1 MDLILIRHG
10 QTNYNAERRFQGRID
25 IPLNAL
31 GRKQAQQVKATLAD
45 ENVRLDVI
53 FSSPLQRA
61 TETASMIADDK
72 TRWLIDARLIEID
85 LGEFDGRLEAE
96 IAKQVGQ
103 EQYQTWRNQNFVE
116 PAPSGESLEQ
126 VSQRVKSFLAYL
138 STFQHNQKFGI
149 VAHQGILMAMKS
161 VISGSTNPSVLNA
174 YKQRNDE
181 IDIWNLQSGKQ
192 IRTVR
197 F

>member
-31 GRKQAQQVKATLAD
+31 GRKQAHQVKTTLAHED
-45 ENVRLDVI
+45 IRLDVI
-53 FSSPLQRA
+53 FSSPLERA
-61 TETASMIADDK
+61 TETASMIADD
-72 TRWLIDARLIEID
+72 RRSWLIDARLIEID
-85 LGEFDGRLEAE
+85 LGEFDGQLEAE
-96 IAKQVGQ
+96 IA
-103 EQYQTWRNQNFVE
+103 EQIGPERYQIWRDQNFVE

-138 STFQHNQKFGI
+138 NNFQQNQKIGI

-161 VISGSTNPSVLNA
+161 VISGSTNPSALNS

-181 IDIWNLQSGKQ
+181 LDIWNLQSGKQ

>member
-31 GRKQAQQVKATLAD
+31 GRKQAHQVKTTLAHED
-45 ENVRLDVI
+45 IRLDVI
-53 FSSPLQRA
+53 FSSPLERA
-61 TETASMIADDK
+61 TETASMIADD
-72 TRWLIDARLIEID
+72 RRSWLIDARLIEID
-85 LGEFDGRLEAE
+85 LGEFDGQLEAE
-96 IAKQVGQ
+96 IA
-103 EQYQTWRNQNFVE
+103 EQIGPERYQIWRDQNFVE

-138 STFQHNQKFGI
+138 NNFQQNQKIGI

-161 VISGSTNPSVLNA
+161 VISGSTNPSALNS
-174 YKQRNDE
+174 YKQMNDE
-181 IDIWNLQSGKQ
+181 LDIWNLQSGKQ

>member
-31 GRKQAQQVKATLAD
+31 GRKQAHQVKTTLAHED
-45 ENVRLDVI
+45 IRLDVI
-53 FSSPLQRA
+53 FSSPLERA
-61 TETASMIADDK
+61 TETASMIADD
-72 TRWLIDARLIEID
+72 RRSWLIDARLIEID
-85 LGEFDGRLEAE
+85 LGEFDGQLEAE
-96 IAKQVGQ
+96 IA
-103 EQYQTWRNQNFVE
+103 EQIGPERYQIWRDQNFVE

-138 STFQHNQKFGI
+138 NNFQQNQKIGI

-161 VISGSTNPSVLNA
+161 VISGSTNSSALNS

-181 IDIWNLQSGKQ
+181 LDIWNLQSGKQ

>member
-31 GRKQAQQVKATLAD
+31 GRKQAHQVKTTLAHED
-45 ENVRLDVI
+45 IRLDVI
-53 FSSPLQRA
+53 FSSPLERA
-61 TETASMIADDK
+61 TETASMIADD
-72 TRWLIDARLIEID
+72 RRSWLIDARLIEID
-85 LGEFDGRLEAE
+85 LGEFDGQLEAE
-96 IAKQVGQ
+96 IA
-103 EQYQTWRNQNFVE
+103 EQIGPERYQIWRAQNFVE

-138 STFQHNQKFGI
+138 NNFQQNQKIGI

-161 VISGSTNPSVLNA
+161 VISGSTNSSALNS

-181 IDIWNLQSGKQ
+181 LDIWNLQSGKQ